1 MIKII
6 VGFIL
11 SFLVALLLM
20 PFVIKLIRKLSCS
33 QSILKYVEEHKSKQG
48 TPTMGGVVF
57 FISTLVVVVCVG
69 NYSTPLAVCL
79 GVGLGFSL
87 IGLMD
92 DFIKVKFKQNL
103 GLRPYQK
110 LVGQV
115 GIAVIL
121 AIYVYFFSPNKG
133 VVYLPFT
140 FKAIN
145 LGVWIIP
152 LVIIV
157 CLATTNSVNLTDGL
171 DGLAGGVSVVYGA
184 IFITLI
190 SMFATLAF
198 NAGEVDSFVNM
209 YKDIALLLAIF
220 IGSIVAFLV
229 FNTNKA
235 SIFMGDV
242 GSLGIGGLF
251 ASIACVLGFE
261 FMLAIV
267 GIMFVVSALSV
278 ILQVAYF
285 KRTNGKRIFKMA
297 PIHHHFQMCGY
308 SEAKIGYIYQVIT
321 LMIGLLT
328 IMLTLCFAM

>member
-6 VGFIL
+6 IGFML
-11 SFLVALLLM
+11 SFLIGVILM
-20 PFVIKLIRKLSCS
+20 PFIIKLIHKFSCS
-33 QSILKYVEEHKSKQG
+33 QTILKYVEEHKSKQG

-57 FISTLVVVVCVG
+57 FIASIISVVCLMD
-69 NYSTPLAVCL
+69 YSTPLAMSF
-79 GVGLGFSL
+79 GVGLGFAL
-87 IGLMD
+87 IGFMD

-110 LVGQV
+110 IIGQV
-115 GIAVIL
+115 GISLIL
-121 AIYVYFFSPNKG
+121 ALYVYFWSPNKALI
-133 VVYLPFT
+133 YLPFT
-140 FKAIN
+140 FKAID
-145 LGVWIIP
+145 LGFWIIP

-171 DGLAGGVSVVYGA
+171 DGLAGGVSVVYGG
-184 IFITLI
+184 IFIALI
-190 SMFATLAF
+190 LIFASLLF

-220 IGSIVAFLV
+220 IGSIMAFLV

-251 ASIACVLGFE
+251 AATACVTGFE
-261 FMLAIV
+261 LMLAIV
-267 GIMFVVSALSV
+267 GVMFVVSALSV
-278 ILQVAYF
+278 ILQVVYF
-285 KRTNGKRIFKMA
+285 KRTGGKRIFKMA
-297 PIHHHFQMCGY
+297 PLHHHFQMCGH
-308 SEAKIGYIYQVIT
+308 SEAKIGYIYQTIT

-328 IMLTLCFAM
+328 ILLTIIFA

>member
-11 SFLVALLLM
+11 SFFVGIILM
-20 PFVIKLIRKLSCS
+20 PFIIKLIRKLSCS
-33 QSILKYVEEHKSKQG
+33 QTILKYVEEHKSKQG

-57 FISTLVVVVCVG
+57 FIASLVAVVCLMQ
-69 NYSTPLAVCL
+69 YSTHLAVCL
-79 GVGLGFSL
+79 GVGFGFAL
-87 IGLMD
+87 VGLMD
-92 DFIKVKFKQNL
+92 DYIKVKQKQNM

-110 LVGQV
+110 IIGQV

-121 AIYVYFFSPNKG
+121 ACYVYFFSPNKG
-133 VVYLPFT
+133 VIYLPFT
-140 FKAIN
+140 FKAID
-145 LGVWIIP
+145 LGIWIIP
-152 LVIIV
+152 FIILV

-171 DGLAGGVSVVYGA
+171 DGLAGGVSVVYSG

-190 SMFATLAF
+190 SIFATIAF
-198 NAGEVDSFVNM
+198 NLGESDAFVGM
-209 YKDIALLLAIF
+209 YKDISVLLAIF
-220 IGSIVAFLV
+220 MGSIMAFLI

-251 ASIACVLGFE
+251 SATACVTGFE

-285 KRTNGKRIFKMA
+285 KRTGGKRIFKMA

-308 SEAKIGYIYQVIT
+308 SEAKIGHIYQTIT
-321 LMIGLLT
+321 LMIGLVT
-328 IMLTLCFAM
+328 ILLTLIFA